1 MTVSVITA
9 ANASFF
15 PDYILPNIRYMGR
28 DPEILARATYAQCLV
43 PLAETSLHFLELSQA
58 IKAHGVA
65 VSARLKSG
73 DGQEWESAFD
83 EVPWC

>member
-1 MTVSVITA
+1 
-9 ANASFF
+9 
-15 PDYILPNIRYMGR
+15 MGR